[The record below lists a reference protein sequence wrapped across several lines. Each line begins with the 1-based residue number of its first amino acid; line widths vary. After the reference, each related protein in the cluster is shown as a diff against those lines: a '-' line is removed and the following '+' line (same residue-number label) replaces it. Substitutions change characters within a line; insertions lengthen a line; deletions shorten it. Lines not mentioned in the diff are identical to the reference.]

1 MNKINLLWCTIRTSN
16 FPIFYSNWYKATKI
30 KERVKVH
37 VLVST
42 QSEEDYLKKYFE
54 SINQDFRIVVFNPPY
69 PGVCLPS
76 YKLSSTLE
84 YDENDIIVFGS
95 DDFTPPNEWD
105 EYLINKLKGKKGVL
119 FVRDGY
125 QAPDSSNMLH
135 PAITIPI
142 MKGSA
147 LTAMNKIIYN
157 PVYHHMFSD
166 CELYLV
172 AKDMGLLIDDRIKDS
187 TTFEH
192 HHHAAGKRQADNFD
206 RSYYQNWK
214 MDELTWHNRKFLPTR
229 EKIILI
235 NANQD

>member
-1 MNKINLLWCTIRTSN
+1 MIHLLWCTIRTSQFPN
-16 FPIFYSNWYKATKI
+16 FFTIWHKNI
-30 KERVKVH
+30 KDKSKVKVH

-42 QSEEDYLKKYFE
+42 KAEEEYLKKYFE
-54 SINQDFRIVVFNPPY
+54 SINQNYRIEVFTPPY

-84 YDENDIIVFGS
+84 FEMDDIIVFGS
-95 DDFTPPNEWD
+95 DDFTPPNQWD
-105 EYLINKLKGKKGVL
+105 EYLFNKLENKKGVL

-142 MKGSA
+142 MKGFA
-147 LTAMNKIIYN
+147 LERMNKIIYN
-157 PVYHHMFSD
+157 PIYHHMFSD

-172 AKDMGLLIDDRIKDS
+172 AKDLGILIDDRMNDS

-192 HHHAAGKRQADNFD
+192 HHHAAGKRKADQFD
-206 RSYYQNWK
+206 SSYYQKWK
-214 MDELTWHNRKFLPTR
+214 EDELTWNNRKFLPTR
-229 EKIILI
+229 EKIILLHE
-235 NANQD
+235 NQD

>member
-1 MNKINLLWCTIRTSN
+1 MIIHLLWCTIRTSN
-16 FPIFYSNWYKATKI
+16 FPNVFKYWFDRTKDKSNI
-30 KERVKVH
+30 KVH

-42 QSEEDYLKKYFE
+42 QSEADFITQYLE
-54 SINQDFRIVVFNPPY
+54 SIKQDNKVVVFQPPH

-84 YDENDIIVFGS
+84 FEMDDIIVFAS
-95 DDFTPPNEWD
+95 DDFTPPNQWD
-105 EYLINKLKGKKGVL
+105 EYLFNKLENKKGVL

-142 MKGSA
+142 MKGFA
-147 LTAMNKIIYN
+147 LERMNKIIYN
-157 PVYHHMFSD
+157 PIYHHMFSD

-172 AKDMGLLIDDRIKDS
+172 AKDLGILIDDRMSDS

-192 HHHAAGKRQADNFD
+192 HHWVNNKRKPDQNDQ
-206 RSYYQNWK
+206 SYHTKWK
-214 MDELTWHNRKFLPTR
+214 EDELTWNNRKIMDVQDRL
-229 EKIILI
+229 KINL
-235 NANQD
+235 